1 MGLLPIGATLFGGV
15 GLAKFTGSFRDLMRA
30 SQPNVL
36 GNPRIVTVFHSHD
49 VATFGLAIEMQLDS
63 SSLKLPQHI
72 LDAPLDARI
81 VRAIAGNEFLDDG
94 PECRGRQFGVWDTHW
109 LGVLHKVRE
118 NVSAAGRV

>member
-63 SSLKLPQHI
+63 SSLKLPQHT
-72 LDAPLDARI
+72 LDALLDGRMIGAVARD
-81 VRAIAGNEFLDDG
+81 EFVNNG
-94 PECRGRQFGVWDTHW
+94 SQRRG
-109 LGVLHKVRE
+109 
-118 NVSAAGRV
+118 